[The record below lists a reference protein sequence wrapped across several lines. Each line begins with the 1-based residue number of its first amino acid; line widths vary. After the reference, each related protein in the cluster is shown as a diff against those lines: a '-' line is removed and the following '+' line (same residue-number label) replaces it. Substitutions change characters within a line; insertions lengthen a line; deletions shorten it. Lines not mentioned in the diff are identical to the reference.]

1 MKTIFI
7 ILTLLSGFYCSTI
20 SAAGS
25 DDCVI
30 LLHGL
35 GRTRCSMFKLEEA
48 LKKNHYVVINQNYP
62 STKKSMAEVADVYIP
77 FMVKQCLKHQP
88 KHIHFVTHSIGGI
101 ILERYLEKNRLP
113 QLDHIVMMSPPN
125 HGSPWV
131 DLFQNKWF
139 LEFLLGPSIDQL
151 ATTKD
156 DIPLIKGPY
165 KIGVIAGSYN
175 INPLG
180 RMVFNEPNDGKVAV
194 SSAKMKQMDDFIALP
209 VTHTFMMRNNRVE
222 KQILYFLEHG
232 HFIHSPQYSKDYMAQ
247 FIDSEFSKQIVS

>member
-1 MKTIFI
+1 MKIIFMV
-7 ILTLLSGFYCSTI
+7 LTLFSCFFCPTI
-20 SAAGS
+20 SASGS

-48 LKKNHYVVINQNYP
+48 LKSHHYIVINQNYP
-62 STKKSMAEVADVYIP
+62 STKKSMEEVAEVYIP
-77 FMVKQCLKHQP
+77 FMVTQCLKHHP

-151 ATTKD
+151 ATSKR
-156 DIPLIKGPY
+156 DISLIQGPY

-175 INPLG
+175 LNPLG
-180 RMVFNEPNDGKVAV
+180 RIVFNEPNDGKVAV
-194 SSAKMKQMDDFIALP
+194 SSTKMRQMDDFIALP

-222 KQILYFLEHG
+222 KQILYFLQHG
-232 HFIHSPQYSKDYMAQ
+232 HFIHTTPLPKDYIAQ
-247 FIDSEFSKQIVS
+247 RVSL